1 MAAKPPVKFEEAL
14 KRLEEIVEQM
24 EQDVDLEKSL
34 VLFEEGIK
42 LVRFC
47 SSKLEEAK
55 KKVEVLVKKGDKL
68 SPEPFDP
75 EKESNDKE
83 LF

>member
-1 MAAKPPVKFEEAL
+1 MATKPPVKFEEAL

-55 KKVEVLVKKGDKL
+55 KKVEILVKKGDKL
-68 SPEPFDP
+68 TTEPFDP
-75 EKESNDKE
+75 EKETSDKE